1 MNCQHCGSKLLK
13 NAKFCHS
20 CGEAVMLKMEAC
32 QACSTLNPIHAAFC
46 IGCGDVLHEDKEQ
59 EEERKKHSE
68 KQRKNK
74 EDFQKA
80 KASQEEKPDKETRI
94 YEPIFQ
100 VPFSDE
106 LALEESIKSYFF
118 QALRSRVIEISDEKK
133 YSEYVQTFYDSGFNF
148 YFSQRQKKLIRELQ
162 QVPYLHPEDTDY
174 QVDILIDDAFEAI
187 LNRFTTSHT
196 RALNDWQ
203 PPDVT
208 RWELIKKEDLN
219 LEKMIFDY
227 LDVDTNDEKHYTNFL
242 TMPMPKLKNA
252 WKSFLFATQA
262 EMPLVISDQTV
273 FGSCKE
279 GYAITNKGIY
289 WKAAFNTPNRFY
301 FEELYDI
308 RKEQDW
314 ININGQYF
322 HINQKMNYKLLRLL
336 KKLRSIYGQTSLN

>member
-20 CGEAVMLKMEAC
+20 CGEAVMLRMEAC

-46 IGCGDVLHEDKEQ
+46 IGCGDALHEDEEQ
-59 EEERKKHSE
+59 EERKKHSE

-94 YEPIFQ
+94 YKPIFQ

-162 QVPYLHPEDTDY
+162 QVPYLHPEDADY